1 MPLEDSSFLSESSSE
16 ESEVAA
22 APAASEAVDELSASV
37 EEAEASDPVA
47 CQCLVFSFL
56 QRLM

>member
-16 ESEVAA
+16 ESAVAA
-22 APAASEAVDELSASV
+22 APAASEAVDESAVLV

-47 CQCLVFSFL
+47 Y
-56 QRLM
+56 